1 MGSNSDQGKHLTI
14 ATAAVVSVF
23 FVLVILVATIGGG
36 LERHERSAI
45 RIADIDIAAEA
56 LGIAEA
62 SLNVTTYLDNGG
74 DAQSG
79 DINIV
84 VKAYDADTNLL
95 VTTNHTEVGKIGGKA
110 TKSAS
115 TYVKVP
121 KAGGYKLQIVVF
133 EDDKGIQRAE
143 TTIYGL
149 TSLEP
154 PSVAKIAI
162 REIDFSVEAVEVEVE
177 RGRAREYAIINTT
190 LYIDNLGRD
199 VSGLSAFIKARD
211 NETRLIADK
220 VWKDLGML
228 KEGTTS
234 LHYAELKVLNG
245 RDYIIEVQIWQSKRI
260 IKESSGMVLLSPFA
274 NKTVVLKTKEKTV
287 EISPS
292 FKISDFI
299 GPSGRYEGGGY
310 KAPVPAPM
318 PAAPPAPG
326 FEALSTASVFLI
338 ASLLLL
344 KIKRRRRRG

>member
-1 MGSNSDQGKHLTI
+1 MGMGSNSDQGKHLTI

-74 DAQSG
+74 AAQSG

-115 TYVKVP
+115 IYVKVP
-121 KAGGYKLQIVVF
+121 KEGGYKLQIVVF

-143 TTIYGL
+143 TTIYDL

-177 RGRAREYAIINTT
+177 REREYAIINTT

-211 NETRLIADK
+211 NETRLK
-220 VWKDLGML
+220 FRYGNQ
-228 KEGTTS
+228 
-234 LHYAELKVLNG
+234 NG
-245 RDYIIEVQIWQSKRI
+245 
-260 IKESSGMVLLSPFA
+260 
-274 NKTVVLKTKEKTV
+274 
-287 EISPS
+287 
-292 FKISDFI
+292 
-299 GPSGRYEGGGY
+299 
-310 KAPVPAPM
+310 
-318 PAAPPAPG
+318 
-326 FEALSTASVFLI
+326 
-338 ASLLLL
+338 
-344 KIKRRRRRG
+344 